1 MSNRIFVAGHNG
13 MVGSALVRQLST
25 DPNNEI
31 VIQRSAKQLGWQPTT
46 TLDEMIAEMV
56 ASDLAAAKQ
65 NRLLRD
71 SVYEVNH
78 ARE

>member
-1 MSNRIFVAGHNG
+1 MVLARSRGNSDPAGDP
-13 MVGSALVRQLST
+13 AL
-25 DPNNEI
+25 
-31 VIQRSAKQLGWQPTT
+31 AKQQLGWQPTT

-56 ASDLAAAKQ
+56 ASDLATARK

-71 SVYEVNH
+71 SGYTVNH